1 MSSSP
6 PAGARLRPLQRTLVY
21 ASAFFG
27 ITTESLIG
35 MLLPLWALDRGLP
48 PAQLGIAVALA
59 SLTPLLL
66 AVPAGALCD
75 RYGDR
80 RIMLWAG
87 LGAGATAALY
97 PLAGGFVTACG
108 LQLLGGLARSMSWL
122 SAQSYATCVTPP
134 EQRNTF
140 MGPFSFAG
148 SVGMLLA
155 PLAAGALVSWQGLGA
170 GFLLMAVWGG
180 LLAAVALP
188 LPDIRD
194 HERTGTLRQV
204 TGGAYREALPLLLQ
218 APLMIVMLLTLLRL
232 SSAAVN
238 ASFYPVHL
246 DQAGFSPVSIGLM
259 FACINGAISLGSL
272 LAAKAIRHSSM
283 TRVLFGSIALS
294 VVAISAVPFVTS
306 AWAVGL
312 LSALHGLG
320 LGLSL
325 PTLLSAIGRQTAF
338 NQRGLVIGLRTL
350 FNRLGY
356 FAVPVLLGGLVHGF
370 GLRGAFVTTGALM
383 LLSLA
388 ATYAYLR
395 RSRLTYD

>member
-1 MSSSP
+1 VSASA
-6 PAGARLRPLQRTLVY
+6 PAGAPLGPLQRALVY

-59 SLTPLLL
+59 SLSPLLL

-87 LGAGATAALY
+87 LGAGVTAALY
-97 PLAGGFVTACG
+97 PLAGGFWAACG

-122 SAQSYATCVTPP
+122 SAQSYAIRATPAG
-134 EQRNTF
+134 ERNSF
-140 MGPFSFAG
+140 MGRFSFAG
-148 SVGMLLA
+148 SIGMLLA
-155 PLAAGALVSWQGLGA
+155 PLAAGALVSWLGLDI
-170 GFLLMAVWGG
+170 GFLLMAIWGG
-180 LLAAVALP
+180 ALALVALP

-194 HERTGTLRQV
+194 HERVGTLLQV
-204 TGGAYREALPLLLQ
+204 SGGAYRQALPLLAQ
-218 APLMIVMLLTLLRL
+218 AALMIVMLLTLLRL
-232 SSAAVN
+232 SAAAVN

-246 DQAGFSPVSIGLM
+246 DQIGFSAARIGLM

-272 LAAKAIRHSSM
+272 LAAQMIRRSSM
-283 TRVLFGSIALS
+283 TTVLFGAIALAIVS
-294 VVAISAVPFVTS
+294 ISAVPFVIS
-306 AWAVGL
+306 PLAVGL

-325 PTLLSAIGRQTAF
+325 PTLLAAIGRQTAPS
-338 NQRGLVIGLRTL
+338 QRGLVIGLRTL

-356 FAVPVLLGGLVHGF
+356 FAVPVLLGGLVHGL
-370 GLRGAFVTTGALM
+370 GLRGAFVATGAL
-383 LLSLA
+383 LLAGLGG
-388 ATYAYLR
+388 TYAYLR

>member
-1 MSSSP
+1 VSGST
-6 PAGARLRPLQRTLVY
+6 PAGAPLGPLQRALVY

-59 SLTPLLL
+59 SLSPLLL

-87 LGAGATAALY
+87 LGAGVTAALY
-97 PLAGGFVTACG
+97 PLAGGFWTACG
-108 LQLLGGLARSMSWL
+108 LQLFGGLARSMSWL
-122 SAQSYATCVTPP
+122 SAQSYAIRATPAG
-134 EQRNTF
+134 ERNSF
-140 MGPFSFAG
+140 MGRFSFAG
-148 SVGMLLA
+148 SIGMLLA
-155 PLAAGALVSWQGLGA
+155 PLAAGALVSWLGLDI
-170 GFLLMAVWGG
+170 GFLLMAIWGG
-180 LLAAVALP
+180 ALALVALP

-194 HERTGTLRQV
+194 HERVGTLLQV
-204 TGGAYREALPLLLQ
+204 SGGAYRQALPLLGQ
-218 APLMIVMLLTLLRL
+218 AALMIVMLLTLLRL
-232 SSAAVN
+232 SAAAVN

-246 DQAGFSPVSIGLM
+246 DQIGFSAARIGLM

-272 LAAKAIRHSSM
+272 LAAQMIRRSSM
-283 TRVLFGSIALS
+283 TTVLFGAIALS
-294 VVAISAVPFVTS
+294 IVSISAIPFVIS
-306 AWAVGL
+306 PLAVGL

-320 LGLSL
+320 LGLGL
-325 PTLLSAIGRQTAF
+325 PTLLAAIGRQTAPS
-338 NQRGLVIGLRTL
+338 QRGLVIGLRTL

-356 FAVPVLLGGLVHGF
+356 FAVPVLLGGLVHGL
-370 GLRGAFVTTGALM
+370 GLRGAFVATGAL
-383 LLSLA
+383 LLAGLA
-388 ATYAYLR
+388 GTYAYLR

>member
-122 SAQSYATCVTPP
+122 SAQSYAIRVTPP

-140 MGPFSFAG
+140 MGRFSFAG

-170 GFLLMAVWGG
+170 GFLLLAVWGG

>member
-1 MSSSP
+1 MSASA
-6 PAGARLRPLQRTLVY
+6 PAGAPLGPLQRALVY

-59 SLTPLLL
+59 SLSPLLL

-87 LGAGATAALY
+87 LGAGVTAALY
-97 PLAGGFVTACG
+97 PLAGGFWAACG

-122 SAQSYATCVTPP
+122 SAQSYAIRATPAG
-134 EQRNTF
+134 ERNSF
-140 MGPFSFAG
+140 MGRFSFAG
-148 SVGMLLA
+148 SIGMLLA
-155 PLAAGALVSWQGLGA
+155 PLAAGALVSWLGLDI
-170 GFLLMAVWGG
+170 GFLLMAIWGG
-180 LLAAVALP
+180 ALALVALP

-194 HERTGTLRQV
+194 HERVGTLLQV
-204 TGGAYREALPLLLQ
+204 SGGAYRQALPLLAQ
-218 APLMIVMLLTLLRL
+218 AALMIVMLLTLLRL
-232 SSAAVN
+232 SAAAVN

-246 DQAGFSPVSIGLM
+246 DQIGFSAARIGLM

-272 LAAKAIRHSSM
+272 LAAQMIRRSSM
-283 TRVLFGSIALS
+283 TTVLFGAIALAIVS
-294 VVAISAVPFVTS
+294 ISAVPFVIS
-306 AWAVGL
+306 PLAVGL

-325 PTLLSAIGRQTAF
+325 PTLLAAIGRQTAPS
-338 NQRGLVIGLRTL
+338 QRGLVIGLRTL

-356 FAVPVLLGGLVHGF
+356 FAVPVLLGGLVHGL
-370 GLRGAFVTTGALM
+370 GLRGAFVATGAL
-383 LLSLA
+383 LLAGLGG
-388 ATYAYLR
+388 TYAYLR

>member
-122 SAQSYATCVTPP
+122 SAQSYAIRVTPP

-140 MGPFSFAG
+140 MGRFSFAG

-283 TRVLFGSIALS
+283 TRVLVGSIALS

>member
-122 SAQSYATCVTPP
+122 SAQSYAIRVTPP

-140 MGPFSFAG
+140 MGRFSFAG

>member
-1 MSSSP
+1 VNSTV
-6 PAGARLRPLQRTLVY
+6 PAGAPLGPLQRSLVY

-48 PAQLGIAVALA
+48 PAQLGVAVALA
-59 SLTPLLL
+59 SLSPLLL

-87 LGAGATAALY
+87 LGAGVTAALY
-97 PLAGGFVTACG
+97 PLAGGFWAACG

-122 SAQSYATCVTPP
+122 SAQSYAIRATPP
-134 EQRNTF
+134 AERNSF
-140 MGPFSFAG
+140 MGRFSFAG
-148 SVGMLLA
+148 SIGMLLA
-155 PLAAGALVSWQGLGA
+155 PLAAGALVSWQNLGT

-180 LLAAVALP
+180 VLALVALP
-188 LPDIRD
+188 LPDIRE
-194 HERTGTLRQV
+194 HERVGTLWQV
-204 TGGAYREALPLLLQ
+204 SGGAYRQALPLLWQ

-246 DQAGFSPVSIGLM
+246 DQIGFSATRIGLM
-259 FACINGAISLGSL
+259 FACINGAVSVGSL
-272 LAAKAIRHSSM
+272 LAAQLIGRSSM
-283 TRVLFGSIALS
+283 TAVLFGSIVLSIVSIS
-294 VVAISAVPFVTS
+294 VVPFFTNPL
-306 AWAVGL
+306 AVGL

-325 PTLLSAIGRQTAF
+325 PTLLMAIGRQTAPS
-338 NQRGLVIGLRTL
+338 QRGLVIGLRTL

-356 FAVPVLLGGLVHGF
+356 FAVPVLLGGMVHGL
-370 GLRGAFVTTGALM
+370 GLKGAFIATGAL
-383 LLSLA
+383 LLAGLGG
-388 ATYAYLR
+388 TYAYLR
-395 RSRLTYD
+395 RSRFTYD

>member
-1 MSSSP
+1 MSASA
-6 PAGARLRPLQRTLVY
+6 PAGAPLGPLQRALVY

-59 SLTPLLL
+59 SLSPLLL

-80 RIMLWAG
+80 PIMLWAG
-87 LGAGATAALY
+87 LGAGVTAALY
-97 PLAGGFVTACG
+97 PLAGGFWAACG

-122 SAQSYATCVTPP
+122 SAQSYAIRATPAG
-134 EQRNTF
+134 ERNSF
-140 MGPFSFAG
+140 MGRFSFAG
-148 SVGMLLA
+148 SIGMLLA
-155 PLAAGALVSWQGLGA
+155 PLAAGALVSWLGLGA
-170 GFLLMAVWGG
+170 GFLLMAIWGG
-180 LLAAVALP
+180 ALTLVALP

-194 HERTGTLRQV
+194 HERVGTLWQV
-204 TGGAYREALPLLLQ
+204 SSGAYRQALPLLGQ
-218 APLMIVMLLTLLRL
+218 AALMIVMLLTLLRL

-246 DQAGFSPVSIGLM
+246 DQIGFSAARIGLM

-272 LAAKAIRHSSM
+272 LAAHLIRRSSM
-283 TRVLFGSIALS
+283 TTVLFGSIALS
-294 VVAISAVPFVTS
+294 VVSISAIPFV
-306 AWAVGL
+306 AAPLAVGL

-325 PTLLSAIGRQTAF
+325 PTLLAAIGRQTAPS
-338 NQRGLVIGLRTL
+338 QRGLVIGLRTL

-356 FAVPVLLGGLVHGF
+356 FAVPVLLGGLVHAL
-370 GLRGAFVTTGALM
+370 GLKGAFVATGAL
-383 LLSLA
+383 LLAGLGG
-388 ATYAYLR
+388 TYAYLR

>member
-1 MSSSP
+1 MNSTV
-6 PAGARLRPLQRTLVY
+6 PAGAPLGPLQRSLVY

-48 PAQLGIAVALA
+48 PAQLGVAVALA
-59 SLTPLLL
+59 SLSPLLL

-87 LGAGATAALY
+87 LGAGVTAALY
-97 PLAGGFVTACG
+97 PLAGGFWAACG

-122 SAQSYATCVTPP
+122 SAQSYAIRATPP
-134 EQRNTF
+134 AERNSF
-140 MGPFSFAG
+140 MGRFSFAG
-148 SVGMLLA
+148 SIGMLLA
-155 PLAAGALVSWQGLGA
+155 PLAAGALVSWQNLGT

-180 LLAAVALP
+180 LLALVALP
-188 LPDIRD
+188 LPDIRE
-194 HERTGTLRQV
+194 HERVGTLWQV
-204 TGGAYREALPLLLQ
+204 SGGAYRQALPLLWQ

-246 DQAGFSPVSIGLM
+246 DQIGFSATRIGLM
-259 FACINGAISLGSL
+259 FACINGAVSVGSL
-272 LAAKAIRHSSM
+272 LAAQLIGRSSM
-283 TRVLFGSIALS
+283 TAVLFGSIVLSIVSIS
-294 VVAISAVPFVTS
+294 VVPFFTNPL
-306 AWAVGL
+306 AVGL

-325 PTLLSAIGRQTAF
+325 PTLLMAIGRQTAPS
-338 NQRGLVIGLRTL
+338 QRGLVIGLRTL

-356 FAVPVLLGGLVHGF
+356 FAVPVLLGGMVHGL
-370 GLRGAFVTTGALM
+370 GLKGAFIATGAL
-383 LLSLA
+383 LLAGLGG
-388 ATYAYLR
+388 TYAYLR
-395 RSRLTYD
+395 RSRFTYD

>member
-1 MSSSP
+1 MSSSA

-122 SAQSYATCVTPP
+122 SAQSYAIRVTPP

-140 MGPFSFAG
+140 MGRFSFAG

>member
-1 MSSSP
+1 MSASA
-6 PAGARLRPLQRTLVY
+6 PAGAPLGPLQRALVY

-59 SLTPLLL
+59 SLSPLLL

-87 LGAGATAALY
+87 LGAGVTAALY
-97 PLAGGFVTACG
+97 PLAGGFWAACG

-122 SAQSYATCVTPP
+122 SAQSYAIRATPAG
-134 EQRNTF
+134 ERNSF
-140 MGPFSFAG
+140 MGRFSFAG
-148 SVGMLLA
+148 SIGMLLA
-155 PLAAGALVSWQGLGA
+155 PLAAGALVSWLGLGA
-170 GFLLMAVWGG
+170 GFLLMAIWGG
-180 LLAAVALP
+180 ALTLVALP

-194 HERTGTLRQV
+194 HERVGTLWQV
-204 TGGAYREALPLLLQ
+204 TGGAYRQALPLLGQ
-218 APLMIVMLLTLLRL
+218 AALMIVMLLTLLRL

-246 DQAGFSPVSIGLM
+246 DQIGFSAARIGLM

-272 LAAKAIRHSSM
+272 LAAHLIRRSSM
-283 TRVLFGSIALS
+283 TAVLFGSIALS
-294 VVAISAVPFVTS
+294 VVSISAIPFV
-306 AWAVGL
+306 AAPLAVGL

-325 PTLLSAIGRQTAF
+325 PTLLAAIGRQTAPS
-338 NQRGLVIGLRTL
+338 QRGLVIGLRTL

-356 FAVPVLLGGLVHGF
+356 FAVPVLLGGLVHGL
-370 GLRGAFVTTGALM
+370 GLRGAFVATGAL
-383 LLSLA
+383 LLAGLA
-388 ATYAYLR
+388 GTYAYLR

>member
-1 MSSSP
+1 MSEST
-6 PAGARLRPLQRTLVY
+6 PAGAPLGPLQRALVY

-59 SLTPLLL
+59 SLSPLLL

-87 LGAGATAALY
+87 LGAGVTAALY
-97 PLAGGFVTACG
+97 PLAGGFWAACG
-108 LQLLGGLARSMSWL
+108 LQLFGGLARSMSWL
-122 SAQSYATCVTPP
+122 SAQSYAIRATPAG
-134 EQRNTF
+134 ERNSF
-140 MGPFSFAG
+140 MGRFSFAG
-148 SVGMLLA
+148 SIGMLLA
-155 PLAAGALVSWQGLGA
+155 PLVAGALVSWLGLDI
-170 GFLLMAVWGG
+170 GFLLMAIWGG
-180 LLAAVALP
+180 ALALVALP

-194 HERTGTLRQV
+194 HDRVGTLWQV
-204 TGGAYREALPLLLQ
+204 TGGAYRQALPLLGQ
-218 APLMIVMLLTLLRL
+218 AALMIVMLLTLLRL
-232 SSAAVN
+232 SAAAVN

-246 DQAGFSPVSIGLM
+246 DQIGFSAARIGLM

-272 LAAKAIRHSSM
+272 LAAQMIRRSSM
-283 TRVLFGSIALS
+283 TTVLFGAIALS
-294 VVAISAVPFVTS
+294 IVSISAIPFVIS
-306 AWAVGL
+306 PLAVGL

-325 PTLLSAIGRQTAF
+325 PTLLAAIGRQTAPS
-338 NQRGLVIGLRTL
+338 QRGLVIGLRTL

-356 FAVPVLLGGLVHGF
+356 FAVPVLLGGLVHGL
-370 GLRGAFVTTGALM
+370 GLRGAFVATGAL
-383 LLSLA
+383 LLAGLGG
-388 ATYAYLR
+388 TYAYLR

>member
-1 MSSSP
+1 MSGSA
-6 PAGARLRPLQRTLVY
+6 PAGAPLGPLQRALVY

-59 SLTPLLL
+59 SLSPLLL

-87 LGAGATAALY
+87 LGAGVTAALY
-97 PLAGGFVTACG
+97 PLAGGFWAACG

-122 SAQSYATCVTPP
+122 SAQSYAIRATPAG
-134 EQRNTF
+134 ERNSF
-140 MGPFSFAG
+140 MGRFSFAG
-148 SVGMLLA
+148 SIGMLLA
-155 PLAAGALVSWQGLGA
+155 PLAAGALVSWLGLDI
-170 GFLLMAVWGG
+170 GFLLMAIWGG
-180 LLAAVALP
+180 ALALVALP

-194 HERTGTLRQV
+194 HERVGTLLQV
-204 TGGAYREALPLLLQ
+204 SGGAYRQALPLLGQ
-218 APLMIVMLLTLLRL
+218 AALMIVMLLTLLRL
-232 SSAAVN
+232 SAAAVN

-246 DQAGFSPVSIGLM
+246 DQIGFSAARIGLM

-272 LAAKAIRHSSM
+272 LAAQMIRRSSM
-283 TRVLFGSIALS
+283 TTVLFGAIALS
-294 VVAISAVPFVTS
+294 IVSISAIPFVIS
-306 AWAVGL
+306 PLAVGL

-325 PTLLSAIGRQTAF
+325 PTLLAAIGRQTAPS
-338 NQRGLVIGLRTL
+338 QRGLVIGLRTL

-356 FAVPVLLGGLVHGF
+356 FAVPVLLGGLVHGL
-370 GLRGAFVTTGALM
+370 GLRGAFVATGAL
-383 LLSLA
+383 LLAGLGG
-388 ATYAYLR
+388 TYAYLR

>member
-1 MSSSP
+1 MSSTVE
-6 PAGARLRPLQRTLVY
+6 AGAPLRPLQRTLVY

-59 SLTPLLL
+59 SLSPLLL

-87 LGAGATAALY
+87 LGAGVTAALY
-97 PLAGGFVTACG
+97 PLTDGFWAACS

-122 SAQSYATCVTPP
+122 SAQSYAIRVIPSA
-134 EQRNTF
+134 ERNSF
-140 MGPFSFAG
+140 MGRFSFAG
-148 SVGMLLA
+148 SIGMLLA
-155 PLAAGALVSWQGLGA
+155 PPAAGALVSWQGLGA
-170 GFLLMAVWGG
+170 GFLLMAIWGG
-180 LLAAVALP
+180 LLALVALP

-194 HERTGTLRQV
+194 HERVGTLWQV
-204 TGGAYREALPLLLQ
+204 TGGAYRQALPLLWQ
-218 APLMIVMLLTLLRL
+218 APLLIVMLLTLLRL

-246 DQAGFSPVSIGLM
+246 DQIGFSAARIGFM
-259 FACINGAISLGSL
+259 FACINGAVSFGSL
-272 LAAKAIRHSSM
+272 LAAPVIRHTSM
-283 TRVLFGSIALS
+283 TAVLFWSIALS
-294 VVAISAVPFVTS
+294 TVSIGAVPFVTTPFG
-306 AWAVGL
+306 VGL

-325 PTLLSAIGRQTAF
+325 PTLLMAIGRQTAPS
-338 NQRGLVIGLRTL
+338 QRGLVIGLRTL

-370 GLRGAFVTTGALM
+370 GLRGAFVAIGAL
-383 LLSLA
+383 LLVSLA
-388 ATYAYLR
+388 ATYAYLC

>member
-1 MSSSP
+1 MSASA
-6 PAGARLRPLQRTLVY
+6 PAGAPLGPLQRALVY

-59 SLTPLLL
+59 SLSPLLL

-87 LGAGATAALY
+87 LGAGVTAALY
-97 PLAGGFVTACG
+97 PLAGGFWAACG

-122 SAQSYATCVTPP
+122 SAQSYAIRATPAG
-134 EQRNTF
+134 ERNSF
-140 MGPFSFAG
+140 MGRFSFAG
-148 SVGMLLA
+148 SIGMLLA
-155 PLAAGALVSWQGLGA
+155 PLAAGALVSWLGLGA
-170 GFLLMAVWGG
+170 GFLLMAIWG
-180 LLAAVALP
+180 AALTLVALP

-194 HERTGTLRQV
+194 HERVGTLWQV
-204 TGGAYREALPLLLQ
+204 TGGAYRQALPLLAQ
-218 APLMIVMLLTLLRL
+218 AALMIVMLLTLLRL

-246 DQAGFSPVSIGLM
+246 DQIGFSAARIGLM

-272 LAAKAIRHSSM
+272 LAAHLIRRSSM
-283 TRVLFGSIALS
+283 TIVLFGSIALS
-294 VVAISAVPFVTS
+294 VASISAIPFV
-306 AWAVGL
+306 AAPLAVGL

-325 PTLLSAIGRQTAF
+325 PTLLAAIGRQTAPS
-338 NQRGLVIGLRTL
+338 QRGLVIGLRTL

-356 FAVPVLLGGLVHGF
+356 FAVPVLLGALVQSF
-370 GLRGAFVTTGALM
+370 GLRGAFVATGAL
-383 LLSLA
+383 LLAALA
-388 ATYAYLR
+388 ATYAFLTR
-395 RSRLTYD
+395 RRLTYD

>member
-1 MSSSP
+1 VNA
-6 PAGARLRPLQRTLVY
+6 PALGPLQRALVY

-35 MLLPLWALDRGLP
+35 MLLPLWAIERGLP
-48 PAQLGIAVALA
+48 PAQLGTAVALA
-59 SLTPLLL
+59 SLSPLLL

-80 RIMLWAG
+80 RVMLWAG
-87 LGAGATAALY
+87 LGAGLTATLY
-97 PLAGGFVTACG
+97 PLAGGFLAACA

-122 SAQSYATCVTPP
+122 SAQSYAIRATPP
-134 EQRNTF
+134 GERNGF
-140 MGPFSFAG
+140 MGRFSFAG

-155 PLAAGALVSWQGLGA
+155 PLAAGALVDWLGLTA

-188 LPDIRD
+188 LPDRRD
-194 HERTGTLRQV
+194 GAAEGTLWQV
-204 TGGAYREALPLLLQ
+204 TGGAYRQALPLLAQ
-218 APLMIVMLLTLLRL
+218 ASLMIVMLLTLLRL

-246 DQAGFSPVSIGLM
+246 DQAGFSPASIGLM
-259 FACINGAISLGSL
+259 FACINGAISVGSL
-272 LAAKAIRHSSM
+272 SAAAVIRRSSM
-283 TRVLFGSIALS
+283 TGVLFGSIALS
-294 VVAISAVPFVTS
+294 VLAISLVPFVTS
-306 AWAVGL
+306 PLAVGA

-325 PTLLSAIGRQTAF
+325 PTLLAAIGRQTAAH
-338 NQRGLVIGLRTL
+338 QRGLVIGLRTL

-356 FAVPVLLGGLVHGF
+356 FAVPVLLGGLVHVL
-370 GLRGAFVTTGALM
+370 GLRGAFVATGAL
-383 LLSLA
+383 LLVGLA
-388 ATYAYLR
+388 VGYAYLR
-395 RSRLTYD
+395 RLRIDFG

>member
-1 MSSSP
+1 MSGST
-6 PAGARLRPLQRTLVY
+6 PAGAPLGPLQRGLVY

-59 SLTPLLL
+59 SLSPLLL

-87 LGAGATAALY
+87 LGAGVTAALY
-97 PLAGGFVTACG
+97 PLAGGFWTACG
-108 LQLLGGLARSMSWL
+108 LQLFGGLARSMSWL
-122 SAQSYATCVTPP
+122 SAQSYAIRATPAG
-134 EQRNTF
+134 ERNSF
-140 MGPFSFAG
+140 MGRFSFAG
-148 SVGMLLA
+148 SIGMLLA
-155 PLAAGALVSWQGLGA
+155 PLAAGALVSWLGLDI
-170 GFLLMAVWGG
+170 GFLLMAIWGG
-180 LLAAVALP
+180 ALALVALP

-194 HERTGTLRQV
+194 HERVGTLLQV
-204 TGGAYREALPLLLQ
+204 SGGAYRQALPLLGQ
-218 APLMIVMLLTLLRL
+218 AALMIVMLLTLLRL
-232 SSAAVN
+232 SAAAVN

-246 DQAGFSPVSIGLM
+246 DQIGFSAARIGLM

-272 LAAKAIRHSSM
+272 LAAQMIRHSSM
-283 TRVLFGSIALS
+283 TTVLFGAIALS
-294 VVAISAVPFVTS
+294 IVSISAIPFVIS
-306 AWAVGL
+306 PLAVGL

-325 PTLLSAIGRQTAF
+325 PTLLAAIGRQTAPS
-338 NQRGLVIGLRTL
+338 QRGLVIGLRTL

-356 FAVPVLLGGLVHGF
+356 FAVPVLLGGLVHGL
-370 GLRGAFVTTGALM
+370 GLRGAFVATGAL
-383 LLSLA
+383 LLAGLGG
-388 ATYAYLR
+388 TYAYLR

>member
-1 MSSSP
+1 MSAAPLTP
-6 PAGARLRPLQRTLVY
+6 PQRGLVY
-21 ASAFFG
+21 ACAFFG

-35 MLLPLWALDRGLP
+35 MLLPLWALARGLP

-80 RIMLWAG
+80 QVMLWAG
-87 LGAGATAALY
+87 LGAGVTAALY
-97 PLAGGFVTACG
+97 PLAGGFLAACG

-122 SAQSYATCVTPP
+122 SAQSYAIRATPP
-134 EQRNTF
+134 GERNTF
-140 MGPFSFAG
+140 MGRFSFAG

-155 PLAAGALVSWQGLGA
+155 PLAAGALVDRLGLTA
-170 GFLLMAVWGG
+170 GFLLMAGWGG

-188 LPDIRD
+188 LPDRRD
-194 HERTGTLRQV
+194 GAARGTLWQV
-204 TGGAYREALPLLLQ
+204 TGGAYRQALPLLAQ
-218 APLMIVMLLTLLRL
+218 ASLMIVMLLTLLRL

-246 DQAGFSPVSIGLM
+246 DQAGFSPASIGLM
-259 FACINGAISLGSL
+259 FACINGAVSVGSLG
-272 LAAKAIRHSSM
+272 AAAVIRRTSM
-283 TRVLFGSIALS
+283 TGVLFGSIGLS
-294 VVAISAVPFVTS
+294 VLSISAVPFVTS
-306 AWAVGL
+306 PLAVGA

-325 PTLLSAIGRQTAF
+325 PTLLAAIGRQTAS

-356 FAVPVLLGGLVHGF
+356 FAVPVLLGGLVHAL
-370 GLRGAFVTTGALM
+370 GLRGAFVATGAL
-383 LLSLA
+383 LLAGLA
-388 ATYAYLR
+388 VGYAYLR
-395 RSRLTYD
+395 RLRINFG

>member
-1 MSSSP
+1 MS
-6 PAGARLRPLQRTLVY
+6 AGQLTNRQRGLVY

-35 MLLPLWALDRGLP
+35 MLLPLWALARGLP

-80 RIMLWAG
+80 QVMLWAG
-87 LGAGATAALY
+87 LGAGVTAALY
-97 PLAGGFVTACG
+97 PLAGGFLAACG

-122 SAQSYATCVTPP
+122 SAQSYAIRATPP
-134 EQRNTF
+134 GERNTF
-140 MGPFSFAG
+140 MGRFSFAG

-155 PLAAGALVSWQGLGA
+155 PLAAGALVDWLGLTA

-188 LPDIRD
+188 LPDRRD
-194 HERTGTLRQV
+194 GAPEGTLWQV
-204 TGGAYREALPLLLQ
+204 TGGAYRQALPLLAQ
-218 APLMIVMLLTLLRL
+218 ASLMIVMLLTLLRL
-232 SSAAVN
+232 SAAAIN

-246 DQAGFSPVSIGLM
+246 DQAGFSPAGIGLM
-259 FACINGAISLGSL
+259 FACINGAISVGSL
-272 LAAKAIRHSSM
+272 GAAAVIRRSSV
-283 TRVLFGSIALS
+283 TRLLFGSIALS
-294 VVAISAVPFVTS
+294 IVAISAVPFVVS
-306 AWAVGL
+306 PLVVGL

-325 PTLLSAIGRQTAF
+325 PTLLSAIGRQTAPG
-338 NQRGLVIGLRTL
+338 QRGLVIGLRTL

-356 FAVPVLLGGLVHGF
+356 FAVPVLLGGLVHAL
-370 GLRGAFVTTGALM
+370 GLRGAFVVSGCLI
-383 LLSLA
+383 LVPLA
-388 ATYAYLR
+388 GTYAYLR
-395 RSRLTYD
+395 HRRLTYD

>member
-1 MSSSP
+1 MSP
-6 PAGARLRPLQRTLVY
+6 TVQAGAPLRPLQRTLVY

-48 PAQLGIAVALA
+48 PAQLGTAVALA
-59 SLTPLLL
+59 SLSPLLL

-87 LGAGATAALY
+87 LGAGITAALY
-97 PLAGGFVTACG
+97 PLAGGFWAACG

-122 SAQSYATCVTPP
+122 AAQSYAIRITPP
-134 EQRNTF
+134 AERNSF
-140 MGPFSFAG
+140 MGRFSFAG
-148 SVGMLLA
+148 SIGMLLA
-155 PLAAGALVSWQGLGA
+155 PLAAGVLVGWQGLGA

-180 LLAAVALP
+180 LLALVALP

-194 HERTGTLRQV
+194 HERVGTLRQV
-204 TGGAYREALPLLLQ
+204 TSGAYREALPLLWQ
-218 APLMIVMLLTLLRL
+218 APLLIVMLLTLLRL
-232 SSAAVN
+232 SAAAVN

-246 DQAGFSPVSIGLM
+246 DQIGFSAARIGLM
-259 FACINGAISLGSL
+259 FACINGAVSVGSL
-272 LAAKAIRHSSM
+272 LVAPAIRRSSM
-283 TRVLFGSIALS
+283 TAMLFGSIALS
-294 VVAISAVPFVTS
+294 TLAISAVPFATT
-306 AWAVGL
+306 ALAVGL

-325 PTLLSAIGRQTAF
+325 PTLLMAIGRQTAPS
-338 NQRGLVIGLRTL
+338 QRGLVIGLRTL

-356 FAVPVLLGGLVHGF
+356 FAVPVLLGGMVHGL
-370 GLRGAFVTTGALM
+370 GLKGAFVATGAL
-383 LLSLA
+383 LLTGLA

-395 RSRLTYD
+395 RHRFTYD